1 MRGLIGDGGELEGG
15 SKRGMGRDREGGDD
29 KSWEEWDMEGIELE
43 EGSGSSSSLCLLPIT
58 ICLSSQPCFLLL
70 ICNLGRVG
78 S

>member
-43 EGSGSSSSLCLLPIT
+43 EGSSSSNLLCLLLVPIG
-58 ICLSSQPCFLLL
+58 LMPQPLLL
-70 ICNLGRVG
+70 LFVCHLGPAG